1 MRPAFFY
8 NQQQKAG
15 RAQNAAHSRG
25 SLYPPA
31 IIRPIDKER
40 KVHNMYNEQEK
51 ENKNIEKA
59 IAIILGNPEL
69 TLDELKEAIAYKK
82 ENNCYLAM
90 SLEGEYEAYSKAAF
104 ELSKREQHPASQQQI
119 TVPLH
124 EYLRL
129 KAHETGRAIGINGDT
144 IDYDCCCD
152 L

>member
-1 MRPAFFY
+1 MY
-8 NQQQKAG
+8 DEQK
-15 RAQNAAHSRG
+15 
-25 SLYPPA
+25 
-31 IIRPIDKER
+31 
-40 KVHNMYNEQEK
+40 K

-104 ELSKREQHPASQQQI
+104 ELSKREHLASQQQI

-129 KAHETGRAIGINGDT
+129 KAHETSRAIGINGDT